1 MTHATRL
8 KLLSTLVLAG
18 LSGCAHLPISDD
30 GLSYL
35 QRQVRFQ
42 AIDSW
47 DMNGRIAVDTGQ
59 RAFQGRFQWRQ
70 SAESIELS
78 IRGPL
83 GTGILQVTGPLD
95 KLTVRAQGKTWELS
109 DPEPELSELLGWWLP
124 VRSMQAWL
132 LGFSDPM
139 FSSEEEFGPDRT
151 LQALEQRLWRLTYDS
166 YKLSQGLLLPRRI
179 DLSHGSLELRVIID
193 RWRPLS

>member
-59 RAFQGRFQWRQ
+59 RAFQGRFQWHQ

-166 YKLSQGLLLPRRI
+166 YKLSQGLLLPHRI

>member
-1 MTHATRL
+1 MTHAIRL

-139 FSSEEEFGPDRT
+139 FSSEEEFGPART

-166 YKLSQGLLLPRRI
+166 YKLSQGLLLPHRI
-179 DLSHGSLELRVIID
+179 DLSHGSLERRVIID